1 MRYKY
6 KRKPYKH
13 QKDAVRKLVST
24 GFGGA
29 LLMEPRTGKTK
40 TLIDYACI
48 MHEFGKVNRVLVSC
62 PVAVLGVWEQ
72 ELAANIPDRINY
84 TVTVWDKDNRKEIGL
99 PKWGNDRL
107 DWVIINHDAFSTA
120 GKVIGK
126 RPDGSIKRSKSRGG
140 RYEMKRAFQRWQ
152 PQLLAIDESHR
163 FKSPASA
170 KFRTLFS
177 VIWDKDG
184 RQPRIPYR
192 VLMTG
197 TPITKKKRIFD
208 IYAQWKLLNPS
219 RFRGMTFKDFKH
231 HYGRWINMG
240 NYEKWVGNREH
251 EVAELRKL
259 IHQDSFAVARDECF
273 DLPKATH
280 QVIPVTMD
288 AETARVYDQM
298 AIEMVAQLKSGEITE
313 ASITLVQTMR
323 LAQISSGVARTLPTP
338 AEVKLARD
346 LTTKTGKVHEAKG
359 KLIRIG
365 HDKMNSLES
374 ILSDLFE
381 ADEKVVVAARFTH
394 DIEAVQE
401 ICRKLGKKAATKNEC
416 FVLQGR
422 RKGPNQDR
430 ASRTRSIA
438 RFKNL
443 EGAACFVVQPQSG
456 SMGID
461 LSSASTLIWY
471 SLTPSWVDY
480 TQMNDRIA
488 LNPHAVSIMYLVASP
503 TDQLLYET
511 LQEDGDVAKAVV
523 SSPERLLRN
532 YKQA

>member
-1 MRYKY
+1 MRYKF
-6 KRKPYKH
+6 KRKPYAH
-13 QKDAVRKLVST
+13 QKDAIRKLVST

-48 MHEFGKVNRVLVSC
+48 MHELGKVNRVLVSC
-62 PVAVLGVWEQ
+62 PVAVLGVWED
-72 ELAANIPDRINY
+72 EIAANTPDRINY
-84 TVTVWDKDNRKEIGL
+84 SVTVWDKDNRKEIGL

-120 GKVIGK
+120 GKAIGK
-126 RPDGSIKRSKSRGG
+126 RPDGSTKRSKKKGG
-140 RYEMKRAFQRWQ
+140 RYDMKRAFQRWQ

-177 VIWDKDG
+177 IIWDKDG
-184 RQPRIPYR
+184 KTPRIPYR

-197 TPITKKKRIFD
+197 TPVTKKKRIFD

-231 HYGRWINMG
+231 HYGRWVNMG
-240 NYEKWVGNREH
+240 NYERWVGNREK
-251 EVAELRKL
+251 EVAQLREL
-259 IHQDSFAVARDECF
+259 IHRDSFAVSRDECF
-273 DLPKATH
+273 DLPKASH
-280 QVIPVTMD
+280 QVIPVTLNPYN
-288 AETARVYDQM
+288 AGVYQQM
-298 AIEMVAQLKSGEITE
+298 AEEMVAMLKSGEITE

-323 LAQISSGVARTLPTP
+323 LAQISSGVARTIPTP
-338 AEVKLARD
+338 EEVARARD
-346 LTTKTGKVHEAKG
+346 LTTKTGKVHEPKG
-359 KLIRIG
+359 KLVRIG
-365 HDKMNSLES
+365 RDKMDALES

-401 ICRKLGKKAATKNEC
+401 ICRKLKTEC
-416 FVLQGR
+416 FTLQGR
-422 RKGPNQDR
+422 RKGPDQDR
-430 ASRTRSIA
+430 QSRTRAIA
-438 RFKNL
+438 RFKNM
-443 EGAACFVVQPQSG
+443 EDPACFVVQPQSG

-488 LNPHAVSIMYLVASP
+488 LNPHAVSIMYLLASP
-503 TDQLLYET
+503 ADYLLYET
-511 LQEDGDVAKAVV
+511 LQEDGDVAKAVTA
-523 SSPERLLRN
+523 SPDRLLRN
-532 YKQA
+532 YKNQAAGA